1 MDAEQESARVRL
13 AEDTAAFDARES
25 QLRRDQE
32 ELRREKRIFMDKHDK
47 WNTEKDHIG
56 KLGLELE
63 KRAQEI
69 DEVSLVSFLVY
80 RKWSILECIRNIY
93 IYNHWRTPR
102 EIRHHMTTFCSW
114 KS

>member
-1 MDAEQESARVRL
+1 MRL
-13 AEDTAAFDARES
+13 AEDTAVLDARET

-32 ELRREKRIFMDKHDK
+32 ELRREKRIFMDKHD
-47 WNTEKDHIG
+47 

-93 IYNHWRTPR
+93 IYILLEFH
-102 EIRHHMTTFCSW
+102 
-114 KS
+114 

>member
-13 AEDTAAFDARES
+13 AEDTAALDAREA

-47 WNTEKDHIG
+47 WNTEKDRIG

-63 KRAQEI
+63 KRAHEI
-69 DEVSLVSFLVY
+69 DEVSLVSSLVC
-80 RKWSILECIRNIY
+80 RKLSTLQCI
-93 IYNHWRTPR
+93 
-102 EIRHHMTTFCSW
+102 
-114 KS
+114 